1 MKKFIFI
8 PVVNNFDL
16 LEKAVRSVKLN
27 LFDEYIIFNNSGED
41 IPVNIY
47 SNTFFK
53 FPLCFFW

>member
-27 LFDEYIIFNNSGED
+27 LFDEYIIQ
-41 IPVNIY
+41 IPHLGCLPQKDHIHLLKLKI
-47 SNTFFK
+47 T
-53 FPLCFFW
+53 